1 MCWGVKCVK
10 LLRSKVFLLS
20 KVFFEAKCAS
30 AATIMKN
37 SALRQKVG
45 LVWCSVIVQR
55 RLKHKVQ
62 GPVDWLPSTINF
74 NDWSTHTY
82 IQWSEVC
89 IRIGS
94 IAKQYIPLYFE
105 NFTVMVLLYIAL
117 KDIYIGQKIDL
128 KILSKCNQRSGS
140 LWKFCDDNSSLN

>member
-1 MCWGVKCVK
+1 
-10 LLRSKVFLLS
+10 
-20 KVFFEAKCAS
+20 
-30 AATIMKN
+30 MKN

-62 GPVDWLPSTINF
+62 GPVDCLPSTINF

-105 NFTVMVLLYIAL
+105 NFTVMVLLYVPL
-117 KDIYIGQKIDL
+117 KDIYIGYQNFIWKYCQVKIHNVEFGRIWKRVCEGWCL
-128 KILSKCNQRSGS
+128 EISFEMEQRVRSCK
-140 LWKFCDDNSSLN
+140 LHNDA